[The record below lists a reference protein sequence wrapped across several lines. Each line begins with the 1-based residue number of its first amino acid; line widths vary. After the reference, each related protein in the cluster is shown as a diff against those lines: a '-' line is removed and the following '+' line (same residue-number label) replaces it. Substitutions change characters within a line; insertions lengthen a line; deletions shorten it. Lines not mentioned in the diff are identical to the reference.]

1 MSEDT
6 ARPPVQNGQEQPGP
20 PVLEPGYTYASVTD
34 KISAITLS
42 RGTPRGWW
50 MGFGLAF
57 LLVGVLSAV
66 IDYKFGHATPE
77 VSIADGTGQT
87 TANVHQLAF
96 GLAVGLSR

>member
-6 ARPPVQNGQEQPGP
+6 PPVQSELEQPMP

-50 MGFGLAF
+50 LGFGLAF
-57 LLVGVLSAV
+57 LLVMVLLFAV
-66 IDYKFGHATPE
+66 TYLLAVALVFGA
-77 VSIADGTGQT
+77 SIFPWPGASPLSILSG
-87 TANVHQLAF
+87 
-96 GLAVGLSR
+96 GLALGMPGR